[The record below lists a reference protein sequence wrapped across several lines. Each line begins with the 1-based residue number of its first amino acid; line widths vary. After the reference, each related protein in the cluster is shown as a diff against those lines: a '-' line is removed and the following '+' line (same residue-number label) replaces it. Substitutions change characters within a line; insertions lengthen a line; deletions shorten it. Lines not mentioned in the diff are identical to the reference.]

1 MSAAAGRTAGGV
13 IAGVIGG
20 AVALAA
26 IAAGSATPVA
36 LASGEAAR
44 LRVSWTARPERI
56 ETCRRLSDEELAQ
69 RSEHM
74 RQRMECEGGFATYA
88 IEVEVD
94 GQRVEQSVVR
104 GGGLRSDRPIH
115 YLREFD
121 VAPGGREVQVKL
133 VRREAGSARG
143 DDDRDGRD
151 GDVDDDEDRGISA
164 ERNVREREER
174 RRRERTALPAQVE
187 LDTTLTIA
195 GGQVAVITFDPARQE
210 FVVVP

>member
-1 MSAAAGRTAGGV
+1 MRAGAGRTAGGA

-36 LASGEAAR
+36 LASGDAAR

-104 GGGLRSDRPIH
+104 GGGLRNDRPIH

-121 VAPGGREVQVKL
+121 VAPGEREVEVKL
-133 VRREAGSARG
+133 VRREADSARDNG
-143 DDDRDGRD
+143 EDEDDE
-151 GDVDDDEDRGISA
+151 DDDEDRGISA
-164 ERNVREREER
+164 ERAVREREER
-174 RRRERTALPAQVE
+174 RRRERTALPARVE

>member
-1 MSAAAGRTAGGV
+1 MSALAGRTAGGV

-26 IAAGSATPVA
+26 IAAGSATPVT
-36 LASGEAAR
+36 LASADAAR

-94 GQRVEQSVVR
+94 GRRVEESVVT
-104 GGGLRSDRPIH
+104 GGGLRNDRPIH

-121 VAPGGREVQVKL
+121 VAPGAREVEVKL
-133 VRREAGSARG
+133 VRREADSARDNG
-143 DDDRDGRD
+143 EDEDDE
-151 GDVDDDEDRGISA
+151 DDDEDRGISA
-164 ERNVREREER
+164 ERTVREREER
-174 RRRERTALPAQVE
+174 RRRERTALPARVE

-195 GGQVAVITFDPARQE
+195 GGRVAVVTFDPARQE

>member
-26 IAAGSATPVA
+26 IAAGSATPVT
-36 LASGEAAR
+36 LASGDAAR

-104 GGGLRSDRPIH
+104 GGGLRNDRPIH

-121 VAPGGREVQVKL
+121 VAPGEREVEVKL
-133 VRREAGSARG
+133 VRREADSARDNG
-143 DDDRDGRD
+143 EDEDDE
-151 GDVDDDEDRGISA
+151 DDDEDRGISA
-164 ERNVREREER
+164 ERAVREREER
-174 RRRERTALPAQVE
+174 RRRERTALPARVE